1 MGFDN
6 TNMDV
11 HSINTRPYFTGI
23 GTALITPF
31 KEDKSVDY
39 KTLELLVER
48 QINCGADFL
57 VALGT
62 TAETPTLSI
71 EEQDQIINTCVTV
84 NKGRLPLVVGVSYN
98 GTLRAID
105 RLQTMS
111 REGVDAALVVCPY
124 YNKPSQEGLYQ
135 HFRAISE
142 ASPLPILLYN
152 VPARTAVNMLPDTT
166 LRLANDCPNII
177 GIKEASGIVSQIDL
191 IVKRRPKGFCV
202 LCGDDTITFPLMTM
216 GADGVISVLGN
227 AFPAEFG
234 EMVHRIQRGEI
245 ADALHI
251 HHLFKELYSLLFV
264 DGNPVG
270 VKCAM
275 SHLGLIEEYLRL
287 PLVPMQSPN
296 RERMLELMKVLCED
310 EEIRK
315 HLPICSSLCK

>member
-1 MGFDN
+1 MIEQSKQDRLFL
-6 TNMDV
+6 
-11 HSINTRPYFTGI
+11 RGI
-23 GTALITPF
+23 GTALVTPF
-31 KEDKSVDY
+31 KEDKTVDY
-39 KTLELLVER
+39 ETLESLVER

-62 TAETPTLSI
+62 TAEGPTLSI
-71 EEQDQIINTCVTV
+71 EEQDEIIRTCVKV
-84 NKGRLPLVVGVSYN
+84 NNGRLPLVVGVSFN
-98 GTLRAID
+98 GTLRAIE
-105 RLQTMS
+105 RLKEMPKD
-111 REGVDAALVVCPY
+111 GVDAALVVCPY

-135 HFRAISE
+135 HFKSIAE

-191 IVKRRPKGFCV
+191 IVKRRPRDFCV
-202 LCGDDTITFPLMTM
+202 LSGDDTITFPLMTM
-216 GADGVISVLGN
+216 GVDGVISVIGN

-234 EMVHRIQRGEI
+234 EMVHLIQRG
-245 ADALHI
+245 DVKGALHI

-275 SHLGLIEEYLRL
+275 AHLGLLKEFLRL
-287 PLVPMQSPN
+287 PLVPMLSPN
-296 RERMLELMKVLCED
+296 REKMLSLMQELCED
-310 EEIRK
+310 EEIKK
-315 HLPICSSLCK
+315 HLPLCASLSQE

>member
-1 MGFDN
+1 MMEQSKKDRLFL
-6 TNMDV
+6 
-11 HSINTRPYFTGI
+11 RGI
-23 GTALITPF
+23 GTALVTPF
-31 KEDKSVDY
+31 KEDKTVDY
-39 KTLELLVER
+39 ETLKLLVER
-48 QINCGADFL
+48 QIDCGADFL

-62 TAETPTLSI
+62 TAEGPTLSI
-71 EEQDQIINTCVTV
+71 EEQDKIIHTCIEV
-84 NKGRLPLVVGVSYN
+84 NNGRLPLVVGVSFN
-98 GTLRAID
+98 GTIRAIE
-105 RLQTMS
+105 RLNSMPK
-111 REGVDAALVVCPY
+111 EGVDAALVVCPY

-135 HFRAISE
+135 HFKSIAD

-191 IVKRRPKGFCV
+191 IVKRRPENFCV
-202 LCGDDTITFPLMTM
+202 LSGDDTITFPLMMM
-216 GADGVISVLGN
+216 GVDGVISVIGN

-234 EMVHRIQRGEI
+234 EMVHLIERGEVKG
-245 ADALHI
+245 ALHI

-275 SHLGLIEEYLRL
+275 AHLGLLQEFLRL
-287 PLVPMQSPN
+287 PLVPMLSPN
-296 RERMLELMKVLCED
+296 REKMLSLMKELCED

-315 HLPICSSLCK
+315 HLPLCSSVSHE